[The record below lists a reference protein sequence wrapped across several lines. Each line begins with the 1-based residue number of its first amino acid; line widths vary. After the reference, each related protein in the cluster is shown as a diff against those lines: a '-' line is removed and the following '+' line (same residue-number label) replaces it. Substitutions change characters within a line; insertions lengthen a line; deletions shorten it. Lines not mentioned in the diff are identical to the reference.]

1 MSSSW
6 YPRGTGSCMGIWE
19 PLRVCPTKRG
29 RELGCYP
36 PTSNCY
42 WLRAAFRGQLPRPQ
56 AKSCSIHGNGPLM
69 CSSDYY
75 GSRVR
80 PRHPLLY
87 QVIELVVSML
97 PPWNPAIRCVRGQS
111 CNVSLV
117 QAEQWQMWTSPSCC
131 GNSVSGLPQERSYM
145 ETGRDVTAPVLSVA
159 PEVS

>member
-1 MSSSW
+1 MYPGADPRKHQQRSREVRQRREGADKEAAMSSSW

-42 WLRAAFRGQLPRPQ
+42 WLRAAFRGPLTPQ
-56 AKSCSIHGNGPLM
+56 ASGKVPLT

-87 QVIELVVSML
+87 QVIELVVSVL
-97 PPWNPAIRCVRGQS
+97 PPWNPAIRCLSGRS

-117 QAEQWQMWTSPSCC
+117 QAERWQMWTSPSC
-131 GNSVSGLPQERSYM
+131 
-145 ETGRDVTAPVLSVA
+145 
-159 PEVS
+159 